1 MNEPTTTPEPGGET
15 LDSLRDA
22 LREAQRRLAY
32 YDRFGPMLEEQ
43 MSTVVAKAAEV
54 AKESEQAK
62 ADMEHE
68 VGRLRQE
75 AESLRAECDWRRSEA
90 ASIIAQAHHDAA
102 GILSR
107 ARNEVST
114 IVTGALTQLEQAQR
128 EVLQSTIG
136 GQELPLP
143 PTGPVDLTPPSAS
156 HVAWNPLVNAEQ
168 TPHDPWADDSG
179 REGDQEAS
187 GERSFEV
194 PADGPAL
201 PESSEAPADDAVV
214 TYLTVHSNLPQETL
228 PQFGRSLESLP
239 GVRGTAVAR
248 MGDDT
253 VELVVA
259 HQRDVD
265 LLAQMRSLA
274 GIDFRLVA
282 RGEGLVEIELLDRNA
297 APRLRA

>member
-1 MNEPTTTPEPGGET
+1 M
-15 LDSLRDA
+15 
-22 LREAQRRLAY
+22 
-32 YDRFGPMLEEQ
+32 
-43 MSTVVAKAAEV
+43 
-54 AKESEQAK
+54 
-62 ADMEHE
+62 
-68 VGRLRQE
+68 
-75 AESLRAECDWRRSEA
+75 
-90 ASIIAQAHHDAA
+90 
-102 GILSR
+102 
-107 ARNEVST
+107 
-114 IVTGALTQLEQAQR
+114 
-128 EVLQSTIG
+128 
-136 GQELPLP
+136 
-143 PTGPVDLTPPSAS
+143 
-156 HVAWNPLVNAEQ
+156 NAEQ
-168 TPHDPWADDSG
+168 TPHNPWADDSG